1 MTATATLKR
10 TWAHDLDTASLY
22 ELLKLRQEV
31 FVLEQK
37 AAYQDLDDI
46 DLLAETRHLWLSE
59 DGETIAYLRL
69 SEQHDDGVKSFR
81 ISRVCTAVA
90 ERGRGHT
97 TRLLHAALA
106 EVGSAECRIHA
117 QSYLV
122 DMYAKHGFVPEGA
135 EFEEGGI
142 QHVPMMRQRGRPWR
156 G

>member
-10 TWAHDLDTASLY
+10 TWAHDLDPASLY

-46 DLLAETRHLWLSE
+46 DLLAETRHLWLAE
-59 DGETIAYLRL
+59 DGATIAYLRL

-81 ISRVCTAVA
+81 IARVCTTA
-90 ERGRGHT
+90 EQRGRGHT
-97 TRLLHAALA
+97 TRLLRAALA
-106 EVGSAECRIHA
+106 EVGSAEVRIHA

-122 DMYAKHGFVPEGA
+122 EMYAKHGFVPEGD
-135 EFEEGGI
+135 EFEDAGI
-142 QHVPMMRQRGRPWR
+142 SHVPMVRQRGKPWQ

>member
-37 AAYQDLDDI
+37 AAYLDLDDI
-46 DLLAETRHLWLSE
+46 DLLAETRHLWLTE
-59 DGETIAYLRL
+59 DGVTIAYLRL
-69 SEQHDDGVKSFR
+69 SEEHDDGVKSFR
-81 ISRVCTAVA
+81 ISRVCTAV
-90 ERGRGHT
+90 EQRGRGHT
-97 TRLLHAALA
+97 TRLLRAGLA

-122 DMYAKHGFVPEGA
+122 DMYAKHGFVPEGD
-135 EFEEGGI
+135 EFEDVGI
-142 QHVPMMRQRGRPWR
+142 FHVPMVRQRGKPWQ